1 MSDAKS
7 TNVVADYLRQVDR
20 ALEAAGVRDRA
31 SIVEG
36 LREHVELEM
45 NGDET
50 SNVQSLIDRVGR
62 PDEIASAA
70 SVGGPDRAPVRD
82 WWAVVLLFV
91 GGFAWGVG
99 WIIGL
104 ALVWTSHT
112 WSRREKILATFVV
125 PGGLSATW
133 WWFLTT
139 AGPSGCTAA
148 YLRGTRVLGHCTS
161 LPVAE
166 PLRIAIGVA
175 LMLASL
181 LTAFVLSKQ
190 ILRLRLP

>member
-36 LREHVELEM
+36 LREHVEFEM
-45 NGDET
+45 NADET

-70 SVGGPDRAPVRD
+70 SVGDPDRAPVRD

-148 YLRGTRVLGHCTS
+148 YLRGTRLLGHCTS